1 MSYGKNKN
9 SNSQKA
15 FSFEDLK
22 LVAELVGI
30 FVGIL
35 RTGIDNA
42 WRLGRC

>member
-15 FSFEDLK
+15 FSFEDLELISK
-22 LVAELVGI
+22 LVGI

-35 RTGIDNA
+35 
-42 WRLGRC
+42 